1 MIEFVLVHGGKGFGR
16 TGSLWED
23 SLVWK
28 WLLGIALLL
37 VLGCVGSGYW
47 LASSGKLKEFQE
59 QFNPGMK
66 ATEVRMEAPKR
77 GDLIRT
83 ISAPGIIG
91 PRTKVDISAQVS
103 ARIIALPFREGQ
115 RVRKGDVICKLDA
128 EDLVAALDSA
138 RARLGSA
145 ESRVE
150 GVRSAME
157 NSDRELRRQRELL
170 ATKDIAQSQFDD
182 AQSNYDQAKSTY
194 DQALRDIDIAKANI
208 KRSEKDLANTT
219 ISSTIDGV
227 VSTLNAEVGE
237 LVVVGTLNSPGS
249 IIMQIADLANM
260 LMKAK
265 VDESN
270 IDPVKPG
277 QRCQVYINAFPGKP
291 ATGEVER
298 IRPTKQTDKDGTTY
312 FETEIKVELSPEN
325 ALTGMLANA
334 DIEVQTL
341 KDITK
346 IPTQAI
352 VDRSIEDLPAEL
364 VRTSDVIDRAK
375 KFTRVVFRVVDGKA
389 VATPVMVGPSDLSD
403 TVILKGLSDKD
414 VVIVGPY
421 RALVAMK
428 GDQKVSELKATE
440 TPKDAGKQE
449 TRRDDGGPRH

>member
-1 MIEFVLVHGGKGFGR
+1 M
-16 TGSLWED
+16 
-23 SLVWK
+23 WK
-28 WLLGIALLL
+28 WLLGIALVL

-59 QFNPGMK
+59 QFNPAMK

-77 GDLIRT
+77 GDLVRT
-83 ISAPGIIG
+83 ISAPGTIG

-103 ARIIALPFREGQ
+103 ARIIALPLREGQ
-115 RVRKGDVICKLDA
+115 RVRKGDVICKLDSV
-128 EDLVAALDSA
+128 DLVAALDSA
-138 RARLGSA
+138 KARLGSA

-157 NSDRELRRQRELL
+157 NADRTLRRQRELL
-170 ATKDIAQSQFDD
+170 STKDISQSEFDD
-182 AQSNYDQAKSTY
+182 AQSTFDQSKSTHE
-194 DQALRDIDIAKANI
+194 QALRDIDIAKANI

-219 ISSTIDGV
+219 IASTIDGV

-277 QRCQVYINAFPGKP
+277 QKCTVYINAFPGKP
-291 ATGEVER
+291 AAGEVER
-298 IRPTKQTDKDGTTY
+298 IRPTKQTDKDGTTF

-341 KDITK
+341 KDIVK

-364 VRTSDVIDRAK
+364 VRTSEVIDRAK

-389 VATPVMVGPSDLSD
+389 VATPVLVGPSDLSD
-403 TVILKGLSDKD
+403 TVILKGLTEKD
-414 VVIVGPY
+414 VVVIGPY
-421 RALVAMK
+421 RALIALK
-428 GDQKVSELKATE
+428 SDQKVSELNQNE
-440 TPKDAGKQE
+440 SPKDTGPRE
-449 TRRDDGGPRH
+449 TRRDNGGGPH